1 MTSGPGA
8 VAESGPV
15 GEDAGMTG
23 PLGGLRV
30 VDLSTG
36 IAGAITTML
45 LADQGADV
53 VKVEPPGGDRLRRTE
68 SGARVWAR
76 GKRSVVFDVH
86 VDEDQ
91 ARVRDLC
98 ARADVVVDDFTPG
111 SAPIGLD
118 DDALRAAN
126 GRLVHCSITA
136 YGRHVGLEDRPAID
150 ALVAARTGLHWEQRG
165 WVGTSIG
172 RLCDLPVELAELE
185 IPPGC
190 HDGPDREG
198 PLFPQSRWPSLGAA
212 YLATT
217 GIHAALYARER
228 TGRGQWV
235 ETSLLQGVL
244 ISTAGGWQ
252 RPEDPHAPGY
262 LSWIF
267 DPRGSKGHFR
277 CADGTWVQN
286 WVPNPAFALGVSRG
300 DRLSVDDSIAK
311 PSEDP
316 SRIGPDYSE
325 LVALAHYHP
334 EMAAAFA
341 RFPADEW
348 VATAAIAGVPLQ
360 PVRSPEA
367 ALADTAL
374 IDEGMVT
381 TVDDPEVGR
390 IRHVGRVLH
399 MSATPGGPQGAAPT
413 VGQHTDEVL
422 AELAVP
428 APMPVGPAA
437 PRPMHAPLDGVV
449 VLDLGLAIAG
459 PFGTQLLSDLGA
471 TVIKVNTTWDTF
483 WHSTHIAF
491 TANRGKQSISLN
503 LKDPRALAVLHRLVE
518 RADIVQHNM
527 RYEAAERLGVDH
539 ESLRRIKPDLIYCH
553 TSGFDRSRAHLP
565 GNDQT
570 GACLAGVE
578 WEDGGLDA
586 GGKPL
591 WSLTSF
597 GDTGNGFLSA
607 IAMIGALLH
616 RDRTGEGQFV
626 STSIL
631 GACLLN
637 TSYAWVDDAT
647 GEGVTRPKVRADQ
660 LGTGPRLRLWSCADR
675 WLCVAIQDDEQWAA
689 LGRTT
694 AVTLDGLDDDAA
706 IDALA
711 RVFSTR
717 PATEWFTALDQIGV
731 PCEIADDT
739 FVFSLFDDPRY
750 AAAGL
755 VTSMQQAQVGR
766 FEQFGNVWSFSDT
779 PSRIAGPPLVV
790 GHDTVAI
797 MEELGMDRA
806 EIDELLADK
815 VALQSDL
822 RQERAR

>member
-1 MTSGPGA
+1 
-8 VAESGPV
+8 
-15 GEDAGMTG
+15 MTG
-23 PLGGLRV
+23 PLGGFRV

-36 IAGAITTML
+36 VAGAITTML

-53 VKVEPPGGDRLRRTE
+53 VKVEPPGGDRLRTTE

-76 GKRSVVFDVH
+76 GTRSVVLDLADPTDRQSV
-86 VDEDQ
+86 VE
-91 ARVRDLC
+91 LC
-98 ARADVVVDDFTPG
+98 ARADVVVESFPVGAAADL
-111 SAPIGLD
+111 GLD
-118 DDALRAAN
+118 WDSLQARN
-126 GRLVHCSITA
+126 PRLVLCSITA

-150 ALVAARTGLHWEQRG
+150 ALVAARTGLHFEQRG

-172 RLCDLPVELAELE
+172 RLCGLPVELADLD

-190 HDGPDREG
+190 ADGPEREG

-217 GIHAALYARER
+217 GVCAALYARDH

-244 ISTAGGWQ
+244 VSTTGAWQ

-262 LSWIF
+262 MSWIF

-300 DRLSVDDSIAK
+300 DRLSVDDSITK
-311 PSEDP
+311 PSQDP

-341 RFPADEW
+341 RFDGADW
-348 VATAAIAGVPLQ
+348 VATAAEAGVPLQ
-360 PVRSPEA
+360 AVRSPEA
-367 ALADTAL
+367 ALADAAL

-381 TVDDPEVGR
+381 TVDDPEVGP
-390 IRHVGRVLH
+390 IRHVGRVLD
-399 MSATPGGPQGAAPT
+399 MSATPGGPQGPAPT

-422 AELAVP
+422 AEL
-428 APMPVGPAA
+428 GLAA
-437 PRPMHAPLDGVV
+437 PPVTGPDTPRDLRHPLDGVV

-471 TVIKVNTTWDTF
+471 TVIKVNTPWDMF

-491 TANRGKQSISLN
+491 TANRGKQSIAVD
-503 LKDPRALAVLHRLVE
+503 LKDPRGLAVLHRLVE
-518 RADIVQHNM
+518 RADVVQHNM
-527 RYEAAERLGVDH
+527 RYEAAVRLGVDY
-539 ESLRRIKPDLIYCH
+539 ESLRRIKPDLVYCH

-578 WEDGGLDA
+578 WEDGGLDD

-607 IAMIGALLH
+607 IGMIGALLH

-631 GACLLN
+631 GACLVN
-637 TSYAWVDDAT
+637 TSYAWVDAAT
-647 GEGVTRPKVRADQ
+647 GVGVPRAKVRADQ
-660 LGTGPRLRLWSCADR
+660 LGTGPRLRLWRCADR
-675 WLCVAIQDDEQWAA
+675 WVCVAVQDDDQWRA
-689 LGRTT
+689 L
-694 AVTLDGLDDDAA
+694 ASVTGVALDGLDDDAA
-706 IDALA
+706 IAALDAA
-711 RVFSTR
+711 F
-717 PATEWFTALDQIGV
+717 AAAGAGEWFPALDGAGV
-731 PCEIADDT
+731 PCEIADDR
-739 FVFSLFDDPRY
+739 FVFDLFDDPVFRD
-750 AAAGL
+750 AGL
-755 VTSMQQAQVGR
+755 VTSMHQAQVGR
-766 FEQFGNVWSFSDT
+766 FEQFGNLWSFSDT

-790 GHDTVAI
+790 GHDTLALL
-797 MEELGMDRA
+797 EESGFDAA
-806 EIDELLADK
+806 EIEALVADK
-815 VALQSDL
+815 VVVQSTL